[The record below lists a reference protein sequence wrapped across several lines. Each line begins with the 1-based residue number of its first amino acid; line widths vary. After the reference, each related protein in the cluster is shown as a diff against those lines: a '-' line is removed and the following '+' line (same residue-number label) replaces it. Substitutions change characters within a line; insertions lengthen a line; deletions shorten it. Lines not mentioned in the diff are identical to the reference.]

1 VPPGPPTIVH
11 VASRTSS
18 QRAYWEERARL
29 NAAFYVDTSL
39 DYDAPDM
46 KRFLETGR
54 VVAGL
59 ALDDAPVAPA
69 HRRLAVE
76 IGCGLGRICLAL
88 AERFDSVIGYDISEE
103 MLKQAE
109 AFVGEAPVQLR
120 HTDGAGLPGLPDRS
134 ADLVVTFTV
143 FQHIPDIDVITAYIR
158 EAGRVLADGGVFAFQ
173 WNNTPGS
180 RRWQLRRSLMSLV
193 QRAGRGDRYDRDRPE
208 FLGSR
213 VPLTVIDAAL
223 ADAGLERVGLRDP
236 EQLFTWAW
244 AVRRSG

>member
-1 VPPGPPTIVH
+1 MRVTP
-11 VASRTSS
+11 RTSS

-46 KRFLETGR
+46 ERFLETGR

-69 HRRLAVE
+69 QHRTAVE

-88 AERFDSVIGYDISEE
+88 AERFDTVIGYDISQE
-103 MLKQAE
+103 MLTQAK
-109 AFVGEAPVQLR
+109 ALVGDAAVDLR
-120 HTDGAGLPGLPDRS
+120 HTDGAALPGLPDRS

-143 FQHIPDIDVITAYIR
+143 FQHIPDVDVITAYIE

-180 RRWQLRRSLMSLV
+180 RRWRARRGAMALV
-193 QRAGRGDRYDRDRPE
+193 QRLGRGDRYDRDRPE

-213 VPLTVIDAAL
+213 VPLPVIDAAL
-223 ADAGLERVGLRDP
+223 AEAGLVRVGLRDP
-236 EQLFTWAW
+236 DQLFTWAW
-244 AVRRSG
+244 ATRAS